1 MCNRLFVCNT
11 KILDYV
17 QPTSRHAVPV
27 HFIHC
32 ARRQPR
38 LSEHVLSI
46 GPVEVS
52 SLLLQTGEVEE
63 VRGAVH
69 LVVELLGVAEGELVL
84 HRGLV
89 PDAHEVVVPRPLRR
103 HHEEAEESKR
113 GNAIKNVHQLKS
125 IDGVKYQSI
134 QPLQN
139 VGQLGLFKAAG

>member
-17 QPTSRHAVPV
+17 QPTSRLSVSV

-32 ARRQPR
+32 ARRRPR
-38 LSEHVLSI
+38 GKAFLGEHVLSV

-69 LVVELLGVAEGELVL
+69 LVVELLGVPEGELVL

-103 HHEEAEESKR
+103 HHEEAEESE
-113 GNAIKNVHQLKS
+113 A
-125 IDGVKYQSI
+125 
-134 QPLQN
+134 
-139 VGQLGLFKAAG
+139 

>member
-17 QPTSRHAVPV
+17 QPTSRLSVSV

-32 ARRQPR
+32 ARRR
-38 LSEHVLSI
+38 GEASLGKHVLSV

-63 VRGAVH
+63 VRWAVH
-69 LVVELLGVAEGELVL
+69 LVVELLGVPEGELVL

-103 HHEEAEESKR
+103 HHEEAEESE
-113 GNAIKNVHQLKS
+113 AWMDMV
-125 IDGVKYQSI
+125 
-134 QPLQN
+134 N
-139 VGQLGLFKAAG
+139 VG

>member
-1 MCNRLFVCNT
+1 MYNQHRGAQSSFISFT
-11 KILDYV
+11 
-17 QPTSRHAVPV
+17 VPV
-27 HFIHC
+27 
-32 ARRQPR
+32 AD
-38 LSEHVLSI
+38 LALGKHVLPV

-103 HHEEAEESKR
+103 HHEKPRNLSER
-113 GNAIKNVHQLKS
+113 S
-125 IDGVKYQSI
+125 IWTFS
-134 QPLQN
+134 
-139 VGQLGLFKAAG
+139 